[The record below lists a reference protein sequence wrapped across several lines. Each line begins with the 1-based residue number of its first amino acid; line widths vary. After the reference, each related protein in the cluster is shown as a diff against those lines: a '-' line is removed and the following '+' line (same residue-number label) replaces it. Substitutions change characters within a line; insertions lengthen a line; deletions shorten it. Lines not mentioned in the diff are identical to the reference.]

1 MLKHNANYNLAFI
14 GIGRSLMRQD
24 KFEEAMEYFE
34 MANDRDNYGRAFRQ
48 WRKIWVE
55 ENIGWVVI
63 VLAIVMIV
71 PLIIRQI
78 KKMKMEVEIYER
90 SKVGK

>member
-1 MLKHNANYNLAFI
+1 M
-14 GIGRSLMRQD
+14 
-24 KFEEAMEYFE
+24 
-34 MANDRDNYGRAFRQ
+34 
-48 WRKIWVE
+48 E

-63 VLAIVMIV
+63 VLAVVMIV

-78 KKMKMEVEIYER
+78 KKMKMEVEVYER